1 MKFFF
6 RSALTALA
14 AVAALSSCNKE
25 DKACPVDTRM
35 VGNQPITLNS
45 NIRINPLKAHDATW
59 DANDKIGVYM
69 VANEVALDKATPEQ
83 LYYENKVYTTAA
95 GGEGTVQFKAA
106 TDADKMFFPKNEA
119 KVDFIAFWPQA
130 TPISA
135 NKTIDINT
143 AGTQPGLDL
152 LYSNSLKGKN
162 STAVIG
168 DLVLTFRHVLS
179 AVRIEL
185 RNADNTPLTGATL
198 KLEGFKTKSVFSLT
212 TGKHS
217 NIDTPADMTL
227 TENSSK
233 PAQFNAFV
241 IPQTLTGAKIVVTA
255 AGKTYSYK
263 IPDNTNYAD
272 GKRTTYVLKLKD
284 GSLVEVPG
292 FNGTITDWNDL
303 DPINGELTPDNPSS
317 TLSVEGI
324 AQGQTID
331 VPAEAS
337 VKSYSV
343 TTNAQTWSV
352 ASSDENVVV
361 ASKDANNVKL
371 DIKENTTATAR
382 TATVTITYS
391 VASVTRS
398 GETKSFSFTINQ
410 AAKQNEP
417 QPTVFDGGLKALLA
431 KYTVGQTITED
442 ITLKLVRISGPDNMN
457 SYQNIYL
464 GDDVCGIMLRTTDKD
479 KAASQAI
486 PMNTILTVN
495 MKGKKLGSFN
505 GTTQLSFATSDL
517 VNTGETKV
525 VKPIEFNSLADLKA
539 QRNEMNNRL
548 VKVDGVQFS
557 GWKNGYIYFP
567 TSNTKPVNHAKL
579 EHSAAEGASGV
590 SAETSKYAPW
600 KSQTEPGGNGSITG
614 VFVAGTS
621 SSGPYN
627 NIWYRTL
634 DDIQFEGARK

>member
-25 DKACPVDTRM
+25 DKACPVETRM

-69 VANEVALDKATPEQ
+69 VANEVALDQATPEQ

-130 TPISA
+130 TPVSA

-217 NIDTPADMTL
+217 NINTPADMTL

-292 FNGTITDWNDL
+292 FNGTITDWDDL

-331 VPAEAS
+331 VPAEAA
-337 VKSYSV
+337 VKSYTV
-343 TTNAQTWSV
+343 TSNAQTWSV

-417 QPTVFDGGLKALLA
+417 QKELDGGLAAILP
-431 KYTVGQTITED
+431 KYPGAGTITED
-442 ITLKLVRISGPDNMN
+442 VTIRVVRISGKDNMN
-457 SYQNIYL
+457 SLSNIYL
-464 GDDVCGIMLRTTDKD
+464 GDS
-479 KAASQAI
+479 KAGVMVRLKEKATKEMNESI
-486 PMNTILTVN
+486 PMNKIISINLKDKSFTLFKETQQ
-495 MKGKKLGSFN
+495 LG
-505 GTTQLSFATSDL
+505 LSINDL
-517 VNTGETKV
+517 VITDEDFIL
-525 VKPIEFNSLADLKA
+525 KPIVFDTPEELIA
-539 QRNEMNNRL
+539 RRTEMNNRL
-548 VKVDGVQFS
+548 VTLRNVQFS
-557 GWKNGYIYFP
+557 GWKEGSVYNPMPDKGTF
-567 TSNTKPVNHAKL
+567 HGKL
-579 EHSAAEGASGV
+579 EKSEADRASGI
-590 SAETSKYAPW
+590 SAETSKFSPW
-600 KSQTEPGGNGSITG
+600 KSDARPGGNGSITG
-614 VFVAGTS
+614 VFVA
-621 SSGPYN
+621 SGSYN

-634 DDIQFEGARK
+634 DDIQFTGARK

>member
-14 AVAALSSCNKE
+14 AVVALSSCNKE

-69 VANEVALDKATPEQ
+69 VATGVALDQATPEQ
-83 LYYENKVYTTAA
+83 LYYENKVYTTAP

-130 TPISA
+130 TPVSA

-337 VKSYSV
+337 VKSYAV

-431 KYTVGQTITED
+431 KYIVGQTITED

-457 SYQNIYL
+457 SFRNIYL
-464 GDDVCGIMLRTTDKD
+464 SDDVCGIMLRTTDND

-495 MKGKKLGSFN
+495 MKGKALSNYKG
-505 GTTQLSFATSDL
+505 GPTQLSFATSDL

-525 VKPIEFNSLADLKA
+525 VKPVEFNSLADLKA

-548 VKVDGVQFS
+548 VKVNGVQFS
-557 GWKNGYIYFP
+557 GWKEGSVYNPMSDKTFHGE
-567 TSNTKPVNHAKL
+567 L
-579 EHSAAEGASGV
+579 EKSEADGASGI
-590 SAETSKYAPW
+590 SAETSKFSPW
-600 KSQTEPGGNGSITG
+600 KSDARPGGNGSITG
-614 VFVAGTS
+614 VFVA
-621 SSGPYN
+621 SGSYN

-634 DDIQFEGARK
+634 DDIQFMGARK

>member
-69 VANEVALDKATPEQ
+69 VANGVALDQATPEQ
-83 LYYENKVYTTAA
+83 LYYENKIYTTAA

-130 TPISA
+130 TPVSA

-263 IPDNTNYAD
+263 IADNTNYAD

-292 FNGTITDWNDL
+292 FNGTITDWDDL

-331 VPAEAS
+331 VPAEAA
-337 VKSYSV
+337 VKSYAV

-371 DIKENTTATAR
+371 DIKENTTTNAR

-410 AAKQNEP
+410 AAKQDEP
-417 QPTVFDGGLKALLA
+417 TKELDGGLAAILA
-431 KYTVGQTITED
+431 KYPGAGTITED
-442 ITLKLVRISGPDNMN
+442 VTIRVVRISGKDNMN
-457 SYQNIYL
+457 SLSNLYL
-464 GDDVCGIMLRTTDKD
+464 SDS
-479 KAASQAI
+479 KAGVMVRLKEKATKEMNESI
-486 PMNTILTVN
+486 PMNKIISINLKN
-495 MKGKKLGSFN
+495 KSFTLYN
-505 GTTQLSFATSDL
+505 STQQLSLSINDL
-517 VNTGETKV
+517 VITNEDFTLE
-525 VKPIEFNSLADLKA
+525 PIVFDTPEELLA
-539 QRNEMNNRL
+539 RRTEMNNRL
-548 VKVDGVQFS
+548 VTLRGVQFS
-557 GWKNGYIYFP
+557 GWKEGNVYNPNPSKGTY
-567 TSNTKPVNHAKL
+567 HAKL
-579 EHSAAEGASGV
+579 EKSVAEGASGIA
-590 SAETSKYAPW
+590 AETSKYAQW
-600 KSQTEPGGNGSITG
+600 INDAMPGGNGSITG
-614 VFVAGTS
+614 VFLA
-621 SSGPYN
+621 SGSFN

-634 DDIQFEGARK
+634 DDIQFTGARK

>member
-69 VANEVALDKATPEQ
+69 VANGVALDQATPEQ
-83 LYYENKVYTTAA
+83 LYYENKIYTTAA

-130 TPISA
+130 TPVSA

-263 IPDNTNYAD
+263 IADNTNYAD

-292 FNGTITDWNDL
+292 FNGTITDWDDL

-331 VPAEAS
+331 VPAEAA
-337 VKSYSV
+337 VKSYAV

-371 DIKENTTATAR
+371 DIKENTTTNAR

-410 AAKQNEP
+410 AAKQDEP
-417 QPTVFDGGLKALLA
+417 TKELDGGLAAILA
-431 KYTVGQTITED
+431 KYPGAGTITED
-442 ITLKLVRISGPDNMN
+442 VTIRVVRISGKDNMN
-457 SYQNIYL
+457 SLSNLYL
-464 GDDVCGIMLRTTDKD
+464 SDS
-479 KAASQAI
+479 KAGVMVRLKEKATKEMNESI
-486 PMNTILTVN
+486 PMNKIISINLKN
-495 MKGKKLGSFN
+495 KSFTLYN
-505 GTTQLSFATSDL
+505 STQQLSLSINDL
-517 VNTGETKV
+517 VITNEDFTLE
-525 VKPIEFNSLADLKA
+525 PIVFDTPEELLA
-539 QRNEMNNRL
+539 RRTEMNNRL
-548 VKVDGVQFS
+548 VTLRDVQFS
-557 GWKNGYIYFP
+557 GWKEGNVYNPNPSKGTY
-567 TSNTKPVNHAKL
+567 HAKL
-579 EHSAAEGASGV
+579 EKSVAEGASGIA
-590 SAETSKYAPW
+590 AETSKYAQW
-600 KSQTEPGGNGSITG
+600 INDAMPGGNGSITG
-614 VFVAGTS
+614 VFLA
-621 SSGPYN
+621 SGSFN

-634 DDIQFEGARK
+634 DDIQFTGARK

>member
-69 VANEVALDKATPEQ
+69 VATGVALDQATPEQ

-130 TPISA
+130 TPVSA

-198 KLEGFKTKSVFSLT
+198 KLEGFKTKSVFSLA

-292 FNGTITDWNDL
+292 FNGTITDWDDL

-337 VKSYSV
+337 VKSYAV

-371 DIKENTTATAR
+371 DIKGNTTTEAR

-398 GETKSFSFTINQ
+398 GETKGFSFTINQ

-417 QPTVFDGGLKALLA
+417 EKELDGGLAAILA
-431 KYTVGQTITED
+431 KYPGAGTITED
-442 ITLKLVRISGPDNMN
+442 VTIRVVRISGKDNMN
-457 SYQNIYL
+457 SLSNIYL
-464 GDDVCGIMLRTTDKD
+464 GDS
-479 KAASQAI
+479 KAGVMVRLKEKATKE
-486 PMNTILTVN
+486 MNESILMNKIISINLKNKSFTIYNSTQ
-495 MKGKKLGSFN
+495 
-505 GTTQLSFATSDL
+505 QLSLSINDL
-517 VNTGETKV
+517 VITDEDFILE
-525 VKPIEFNSLADLKA
+525 PIVFDTPEELIA
-539 QRNEMNNRL
+539 RRTEMNNRL
-548 VKVDGVQFS
+548 VKLRDVQFS
-557 GWKNGYIYFP
+557 GWKERYVYNPNPSKGTY
-567 TSNTKPVNHAKL
+567 HAKL
-579 EHSAAEGASGV
+579 EKSVAEGASGI
-590 SAETSKYAPW
+590 SAETSKYTPW
-600 KSQTEPGGNGSITG
+600 INDTTPGGNGSITG
-614 VFVAGTS
+614 VFVA
-621 SSGPYN
+621 SGSYN

-634 DDIQFEGARK
+634 DDIQFTGARK

>member
-69 VANEVALDKATPEQ
+69 VASGVALDQATPEQ
-83 LYYENKVYTTAA
+83 LNYENKIYTTAA

-130 TPISA
+130 TPVSA

-212 TGKHS
+212 TGMHS

-292 FNGTITDWNDL
+292 FNGTITDWDDL

-331 VPAEAS
+331 VPAEAA
-337 VKSYSV
+337 VKSYAV

-371 DIKENTTATAR
+371 DIKENSTTNAR

-410 AAKQNEP
+410 AAKQDEP
-417 QPTVFDGGLKALLA
+417 TKELDGGLAAILA
-431 KYTVGQTITED
+431 KYPGAGTITED
-442 ITLKLVRISGPDNMN
+442 VTIRVVRISGKDNMN
-457 SYQNIYL
+457 SLSNLYL
-464 GDDVCGIMLRTTDKD
+464 SDS
-479 KAASQAI
+479 KAGVMVRLKEKATKEMNESI
-486 PMNTILTVN
+486 PMNKIISINLKN
-495 MKGKKLGSFN
+495 KSF
-505 GTTQLSFATSDL
+505 TLFKETQQLSLSINDL
-517 VNTGETKV
+517 VITDEDFILE
-525 VKPIEFNSLADLKA
+525 PIVFDTPEELIA
-539 QRNEMNNRL
+539 RRTEMNNRL
-548 VKVDGVQFS
+548 VTLRDVQFS
-557 GWKNGYIYFP
+557 GWKEGNVYNPNPSKGTY
-567 TSNTKPVNHAKL
+567 HAKL
-579 EHSAAEGASGV
+579 EKSVAEGASGIA
-590 SAETSKYAPW
+590 AETSKFAPW
-600 KSQTEPGGNGSITG
+600 INDAMPGGNGSITG
-614 VFVAGTS
+614 VFVA
-621 SSGPYN
+621 SGDFN

-634 DDIQFEGARK
+634 DDIQFTGARK

>member
-14 AVAALSSCNKE
+14 AVVALSSCNKE

-69 VANEVALDKATPEQ
+69 VASGVDLDQATPEQ

-130 TPISA
+130 TPVSA
-135 NKTIDINT
+135 NKTIDVNT

-292 FNGTITDWNDL
+292 FNGTITDWDDL

-337 VKSYSV
+337 VKSYAV

-417 QPTVFDGGLKALLA
+417 QKELDGGLAAILP
-431 KYTVGQTITED
+431 KYPGAGTITED
-442 ITLKLVRISGPDNMN
+442 VTIRVVRISGKDNMN
-457 SYQNIYL
+457 SLSNIYL
-464 GDDVCGIMLRTTDKD
+464 GDS
-479 KAASQAI
+479 KAGVMVRLKEKATKEMNESI
-486 PMNTILTVN
+486 PMNKIISINLKDKSFTLFKETQQ
-495 MKGKKLGSFN
+495 LG
-505 GTTQLSFATSDL
+505 LSINDL
-517 VNTGETKV
+517 VITDEDFIL
-525 VKPIEFNSLADLKA
+525 KPIVFDTPEELIA
-539 QRNEMNNRL
+539 RRTEMNNRL
-548 VKVDGVQFS
+548 VTLRNVQFS
-557 GWKNGYIYFP
+557 GWKEGSVYNPMPDKGTF
-567 TSNTKPVNHAKL
+567 HGKL
-579 EHSAAEGASGV
+579 EKSEADRASGI
-590 SAETSKYAPW
+590 SAETSKFSPW
-600 KSQTEPGGNGSITG
+600 KSDARPGGNGSITG
-614 VFVAGTS
+614 VFVA
-621 SSGPYN
+621 SGSYN

-634 DDIQFEGARK
+634 DDIQFTGARK

>member
-69 VANEVALDKATPEQ
+69 VANGVALDQATPEQ

-130 TPISA
+130 TPVSA

-337 VKSYSV
+337 VKSYAV

-417 QPTVFDGGLKALLA
+417 QKELDGGLAAILA
-431 KYTVGQTITED
+431 KYPSTGTITED
-442 ITLKLVRISGPDNMN
+442 VTIRVVRISGKDNMN
-457 SYQNIYL
+457 SLSNLYL
-464 GDDVCGIMLRTTDKD
+464 ADS
-479 KAASQAI
+479 KAGVMVRLKEKATKE
-486 PMNTILTVN
+486 MNESILMN
-495 MKGKKLGSFN
+495 KIISINLKNKSFTLYN
-505 GTTQLSFATSDL
+505 STQQLSLSINDL
-517 VNTGETKV
+517 VITNEDFTLE
-525 VKPIEFNSLADLKA
+525 PIVFDTPEELLA
-539 QRNEMNNRL
+539 RRTEMNNRL
-548 VKVDGVQFS
+548 VTLRGVQFS
-557 GWKNGYIYFP
+557 GWKEGNVYNPNPSKGTY
-567 TSNTKPVNHAKL
+567 HAKL
-579 EHSAAEGASGV
+579 EKSVAEGASGIA
-590 SAETSKYAPW
+590 AETSKFAPW
-600 KSQTEPGGNGSITG
+600 INDAMPGGNGSITG
-614 VFVAGTS
+614 VFVA
-621 SSGPYN
+621 SGDFN

-634 DDIQFEGARK
+634 DDIQFTGARK

>member
-69 VANEVALDKATPEQ
+69 VANGVALDQATPEQ
-83 LYYENKVYTTAA
+83 LYYENKIYTTAA

-130 TPISA
+130 TPVSA

-263 IPDNTNYAD
+263 IADNTNYAD

-292 FNGTITDWNDL
+292 FNGTITDWDDL

-331 VPAEAS
+331 VPAEAA
-337 VKSYSV
+337 VKSYAV

-371 DIKENTTATAR
+371 DIKENTTTNAR

-410 AAKQNEP
+410 AAKQDEP
-417 QPTVFDGGLKALLA
+417 TKELDGGLAAILA
-431 KYTVGQTITED
+431 KYPGAGTITED
-442 ITLKLVRISGPDNMN
+442 VTIRVVRISGKDNMN
-457 SYQNIYL
+457 SLSNLYL
-464 GDDVCGIMLRTTDKD
+464 SDS
-479 KAASQAI
+479 KAGVMVRLKEKATKEMNESI
-486 PMNTILTVN
+486 PMNKIISINLKN
-495 MKGKKLGSFN
+495 KSFTLYN
-505 GTTQLSFATSDL
+505 STQQLSLSINDL
-517 VNTGETKV
+517 VITNEDFTLE
-525 VKPIEFNSLADLKA
+525 PIVFDTPEELLA
-539 QRNEMNNRL
+539 RRTEMNNRL
-548 VKVDGVQFS
+548 VTLRGVQFS
-557 GWKNGYIYFP
+557 GWKEGNVYNPNPSKGTY
-567 TSNTKPVNHAKL
+567 HAKL
-579 EHSAAEGASGV
+579 EKSVAEGASGIA
-590 SAETSKYAPW
+590 AETSKYAQW
-600 KSQTEPGGNGSITG
+600 INDAMPGGNGSITG
-614 VFVAGTS
+614 VFVA
-621 SSGPYN
+621 SGDFN

-634 DDIQFEGARK
+634 DDIQFTGARK

>member
-69 VANEVALDKATPEQ
+69 VANGVALDQATPEQ

-130 TPISA
+130 TPVSA

-212 TGKHS
+212 TGMHS

-263 IPDNTNYAD
+263 IADNTNYAD

-292 FNGTITDWNDL
+292 FNGTITDWDDL

-331 VPAEAS
+331 VPAEAA
-337 VKSYSV
+337 VKSYAV

-371 DIKENTTATAR
+371 DIKENTTTNAR

-417 QPTVFDGGLKALLA
+417 QKELDGGLAAILA
-431 KYTVGQTITED
+431 KYPSTGTITED
-442 ITLKLVRISGPDNMN
+442 VTIRVVRISGKDNMN
-457 SYQNIYL
+457 SLSNLYL
-464 GDDVCGIMLRTTDKD
+464 ADS
-479 KAASQAI
+479 KAGVMVRLKEKATKE
-486 PMNTILTVN
+486 MNESILMN
-495 MKGKKLGSFN
+495 KIISINLKNKSFTLYN
-505 GTTQLSFATSDL
+505 STQQLSLSINDL
-517 VNTGETKV
+517 VITNEDFTLE
-525 VKPIEFNSLADLKA
+525 PIVFDTPEELLA
-539 QRNEMNNRL
+539 RRTEMNNRL
-548 VKVDGVQFS
+548 VTLRGVQFS
-557 GWKNGYIYFP
+557 GWKEGNVYNPNPSKGTF
-567 TSNTKPVNHAKL
+567 
-579 EHSAAEGASGV
+579 HSALEIDATTGKSGIA
-590 SAETSKYAPW
+590 AETSKYAQW
-600 KSQTEPGGNGSITG
+600 INDAMPGGNGSITG
-614 VFVAGTS
+614 VFVA
-621 SSGPYN
+621 SGSFN

-634 DDIQFEGARK
+634 DDIQFTGARK

>member
-69 VANEVALDKATPEQ
+69 VATGVALDQATPEQ
-83 LYYENKVYTTAA
+83 LYYENKIYTTAA

-130 TPISA
+130 TPVSA

-212 TGKHS
+212 TGMHS

-263 IPDNTNYAD
+263 IADNTNYAD

-292 FNGTITDWNDL
+292 FNGTITDWDDL

-331 VPAEAS
+331 VPAEAA
-337 VKSYSV
+337 VKSYAV

-371 DIKENTTATAR
+371 DIKENTTTNAR

-417 QPTVFDGGLKALLA
+417 QKELDGGLAAILA
-431 KYTVGQTITED
+431 KYPSTGTITED
-442 ITLKLVRISGPDNMN
+442 VTIRVVRISGKDNMN
-457 SYQNIYL
+457 SLSNLYL
-464 GDDVCGIMLRTTDKD
+464 ADS
-479 KAASQAI
+479 KAGVMVRLKEKATKE
-486 PMNTILTVN
+486 MNESILMN
-495 MKGKKLGSFN
+495 KIISINLKNKSFTLYN
-505 GTTQLSFATSDL
+505 STQQLSLSINDL
-517 VNTGETKV
+517 VITNEDFTLE
-525 VKPIEFNSLADLKA
+525 PIVFDTPEELLA
-539 QRNEMNNRL
+539 RRTEMNNRL
-548 VKVDGVQFS
+548 VTLRGVQFS
-557 GWKNGYIYFP
+557 GWKEGNVYNPNPSKGTY
-567 TSNTKPVNHAKL
+567 HAKL
-579 EHSAAEGASGV
+579 EKSVAEGASGIA
-590 SAETSKYAPW
+590 AETSKFAPW
-600 KSQTEPGGNGSITG
+600 INDAMPGGNGSITG
-614 VFVAGTS
+614 VFVA
-621 SSGPYN
+621 SGDFN

-634 DDIQFEGARK
+634 DDIQFTGARK

>member
-69 VANEVALDKATPEQ
+69 VASGVDLDKATPEQ
-83 LYYENKVYTTAA
+83 LYYENKIYTTAA

-130 TPISA
+130 TPVSA

-263 IPDNTNYAD
+263 IADNTNYAD

-292 FNGTITDWNDL
+292 FNGTITDWDDL

-331 VPAEAS
+331 VPAEAA
-337 VKSYSV
+337 VKSYAV

-371 DIKENTTATAR
+371 DIKENTTTNAR

-410 AAKQNEP
+410 AAKQDEP
-417 QPTVFDGGLKALLA
+417 TKELDGGLAAILA
-431 KYTVGQTITED
+431 KYPGAGTITED
-442 ITLKLVRISGPDNMN
+442 VTIRVVRISGKDNMN
-457 SYQNIYL
+457 SLSNLYL
-464 GDDVCGIMLRTTDKD
+464 ADS
-479 KAASQAI
+479 KAGVMVRLKEKATKEMNESI
-486 PMNTILTVN
+486 PMNKIISINLKN
-495 MKGKKLGSFN
+495 KSFTLYN
-505 GTTQLSFATSDL
+505 STQQLSLSINDL
-517 VNTGETKV
+517 VITNEDFTLE
-525 VKPIEFNSLADLKA
+525 PIVFDTPEELLA
-539 QRNEMNNRL
+539 RRTEMNNRL
-548 VKVDGVQFS
+548 VTLRGVQFS
-557 GWKNGYIYFP
+557 GWKEGNVYNPNPSKGTY
-567 TSNTKPVNHAKL
+567 HAKL
-579 EHSAAEGASGV
+579 EKSVAEGASGIA
-590 SAETSKYAPW
+590 AETSKFAPW
-600 KSQTEPGGNGSITG
+600 INDAMPGGNGSITG
-614 VFVAGTS
+614 VFVA
-621 SSGPYN
+621 SGDFN

-634 DDIQFEGARK
+634 DDIQFTGARK

>member
-25 DKACPVDTRM
+25 DKACPVNTRM

-69 VANEVALDKATPEQ
+69 VANGVALDQATPEQ
-83 LYYENKVYTTAA
+83 LYYENKIYATAA

-130 TPISA
+130 TPVSA

-263 IPDNTNYAD
+263 IADNTNYAD

-292 FNGTITDWNDL
+292 FNGTITDWDDL

-337 VKSYSV
+337 VKSYAV
-343 TTNAQTWSV
+343 TSNAQTWSV

-371 DIKENTTATAR
+371 DIKENTTTNAR

-410 AAKQNEP
+410 AAKQDEP
-417 QPTVFDGGLKALLA
+417 TKELDGGLAAILA
-431 KYTVGQTITED
+431 KYPGAGTITED
-442 ITLKLVRISGPDNMN
+442 VTIRVVRISGKDNMN
-457 SYQNIYL
+457 SLSNLYL
-464 GDDVCGIMLRTTDKD
+464 SDS
-479 KAASQAI
+479 KAGVMVRLKEKATKEMNESI
-486 PMNTILTVN
+486 PMNKIISINLKN
-495 MKGKKLGSFN
+495 KSFTLYN
-505 GTTQLSFATSDL
+505 STQQLSLSINDL
-517 VNTGETKV
+517 VITNEDFTLE
-525 VKPIEFNSLADLKA
+525 PIVFDTPEELLA
-539 QRNEMNNRL
+539 RRTEMNNRL
-548 VKVDGVQFS
+548 VTLRGVQFS
-557 GWKNGYIYFP
+557 GWKEGNVYNPNPSKGTY
-567 TSNTKPVNHAKL
+567 HAKL
-579 EHSAAEGASGV
+579 EKSVAEGASGIA
-590 SAETSKYAPW
+590 AETSKFAPW
-600 KSQTEPGGNGSITG
+600 INDAMPGGNGSITG
-614 VFVAGTS
+614 VFVA
-621 SSGPYN
+621 SGDFN

-634 DDIQFEGARK
+634 DDIQFTGARK

>member
-69 VANEVALDKATPEQ
+69 VANEVALDQATPEQ

-130 TPISA
+130 TPVSA

-212 TGKHS
+212 TGMHN

-292 FNGTITDWNDL
+292 FNGTITDWDDL

-331 VPAEAS
+331 VPAEAA
-337 VKSYSV
+337 VKSYAV

-417 QPTVFDGGLKALLA
+417 QKELDGGLAAILP
-431 KYTVGQTITED
+431 KYPGAGTITED
-442 ITLKLVRISGPDNMN
+442 VTIRVVRISGKDNMN
-457 SYQNIYL
+457 SLSNIYL
-464 GDDVCGIMLRTTDKD
+464 GDS
-479 KAASQAI
+479 KAGVMVRLKEKATKEMNESI
-486 PMNTILTVN
+486 PMNKIISINLKDKSFTLFKETQQ
-495 MKGKKLGSFN
+495 LG
-505 GTTQLSFATSDL
+505 LSINDL
-517 VNTGETKV
+517 VITDEDFIL
-525 VKPIEFNSLADLKA
+525 KPIVFDTPEELIA
-539 QRNEMNNRL
+539 RRTEMNNRL
-548 VKVDGVQFS
+548 VTLRNVQFS
-557 GWKNGYIYFP
+557 GWKEGSVYNPMPDKGTF
-567 TSNTKPVNHAKL
+567 HGKL
-579 EHSAAEGASGV
+579 EKSEADRASGI
-590 SAETSKYAPW
+590 SAETSKFSPW
-600 KSQTEPGGNGSITG
+600 KSDARPGGNGSITG
-614 VFVAGTS
+614 VFVA
-621 SSGPYN
+621 SGSYN

-634 DDIQFEGARK
+634 DDIQFTGARK

>member
-69 VANEVALDKATPEQ
+69 VANGVALDQATPEQ

-130 TPISA
+130 TPVSA

-212 TGKHS
+212 TGMHS

-292 FNGTITDWNDL
+292 FNGTITDWDDL

-331 VPAEAS
+331 VPAEAA
-337 VKSYSV
+337 VKSYAV

-371 DIKENTTATAR
+371 DIKENSTTNAR

-410 AAKQNEP
+410 AAKQDEP
-417 QPTVFDGGLKALLA
+417 TKELDGGLAAILA
-431 KYTVGQTITED
+431 KYPGAGTITED
-442 ITLKLVRISGPDNMN
+442 VTIRVVRISGKDNMN
-457 SYQNIYL
+457 SLSNLYL
-464 GDDVCGIMLRTTDKD
+464 SDS
-479 KAASQAI
+479 KAGVMVRLKEKATKEMNESI
-486 PMNTILTVN
+486 PMNKIISINLKN
-495 MKGKKLGSFN
+495 KSFTLYN
-505 GTTQLSFATSDL
+505 STQQLSLSINDL
-517 VNTGETKV
+517 VITNEDFTLE
-525 VKPIEFNSLADLKA
+525 PIVFDTPEELLA
-539 QRNEMNNRL
+539 RRTEMNNRL
-548 VKVDGVQFS
+548 VTLRGVQFS
-557 GWKNGYIYFP
+557 GWKEGNVYNPNPSKGTY
-567 TSNTKPVNHAKL
+567 HAKL
-579 EHSAAEGASGV
+579 EKSVAEGASGIA
-590 SAETSKYAPW
+590 AETSKYAQW
-600 KSQTEPGGNGSITG
+600 INDAMPGGNGSITG
-614 VFVAGTS
+614 VFLA
-621 SSGPYN
+621 SGSFN

-634 DDIQFEGARK
+634 DDIQFTGARK

>member
-69 VANEVALDKATPEQ
+69 VATGVALDQATPEQ

-130 TPISA
+130 TPVSA

-212 TGKHS
+212 TGMHS

-241 IPQTLTGAKIVVTA
+241 IPHTLTGAKIVVTA

-263 IPDNTNYAD
+263 IADNTNYAD

-292 FNGTITDWNDL
+292 FNGTITDWDDL

-331 VPAEAS
+331 VPAEAA
-337 VKSYSV
+337 VKSYAV

-417 QPTVFDGGLKALLA
+417 QKELDGGLAAILP
-431 KYTVGQTITED
+431 KYPGAGTVTED
-442 ITLKLVRISGPDNMN
+442 VTIRVVRISGKDNMN
-457 SYQNIYL
+457 GLSNLYL
-464 GDDVCGIMLRTTDKD
+464 GDS
-479 KAASQAI
+479 KAGVMVRLKEKATEDMNKSI
-486 PMNTILTVN
+486 PMNKIISINL
-495 MKGKKLGSFN
+495 KDKSF
-505 GTTQLSFATSDL
+505 TLFKETQQLSLSINDL
-517 VNTGETKV
+517 VITDEDFIL
-525 VKPIEFNSLADLKA
+525 KPIVFDTPEELIA
-539 QRNEMNNRL
+539 RRTEMNNRL
-548 VKVDGVQFS
+548 VTLRNVQFS
-557 GWKNGYIYFP
+557 GWKEGSVYNPMPDKGTF
-567 TSNTKPVNHAKL
+567 HGKL
-579 EHSAAEGASGV
+579 EKSEADRASGI
-590 SAETSKYAPW
+590 SAETSKFSPW
-600 KSQTEPGGNGSITG
+600 KSDARPGGNGSITG
-614 VFVAGTS
+614 VFVANGS
-621 SSGPYN
+621 YN

-634 DDIQFEGARK
+634 DDIQFKGARK

>member
-69 VANEVALDKATPEQ
+69 VATGVALDQATPEQ

-130 TPISA
+130 TPVSA

-337 VKSYSV
+337 VKSYAV

-371 DIKENTTATAR
+371 DIKGNTTTEAR

-417 QPTVFDGGLKALLA
+417 QKELDGGLAAILP
-431 KYTVGQTITED
+431 KYPGAGTITED
-442 ITLKLVRISGPDNMN
+442 VTIRVVRISGKDNMN
-457 SYQNIYL
+457 SLSNIYL
-464 GDDVCGIMLRTTDKD
+464 GDS
-479 KAASQAI
+479 KAGVMVRLKEKATKEMNESI
-486 PMNTILTVN
+486 PMNKIISINLKDKSFTLY
-495 MKGKKLGSFN
+495 KK
-505 GTTQLSFATSDL
+505 TQQLSLSINDLVITDEEFVLEPIVFATPEEL
-517 VNTGETKV
+517 IARRT
-525 VKPIEFNSLADLKA
+525 
-539 QRNEMNNRL
+539 EMNNRL
-548 VKVDGVQFS
+548 VTLRNVQFS
-557 GWKNGYIYFP
+557 GWKEGNVYNHMPDNGTF
-567 TSNTKPVNHAKL
+567 HGKL
-579 EHSAAEGASGV
+579 EKSEADGASGI
-590 SAETSKYAPW
+590 SAETSKFAPW
-600 KSQTEPGGNGSITG
+600 INDATPKGNGSITG
-614 VFVAGTS
+614 VFVA
-621 SSGPYN
+621 SGKFN

-634 DDIQFEGARK
+634 DDIQFTGARK

>member
-69 VANEVALDKATPEQ
+69 VATGVALDKATPEQ

-130 TPISA
+130 TPVSA

-168 DLVLTFRHVLS
+168 DLVLTFHHVLS

-284 GSLVEVPG
+284 GSLIEVPG
-292 FNGTITDWNDL
+292 FNGTITDWDDL

-331 VPAEAS
+331 VPAEAA
-337 VKSYSV
+337 VKSYAV

-417 QPTVFDGGLKALLA
+417 QKELDGGLAAILP
-431 KYTVGQTITED
+431 KYPGAGTITED
-442 ITLKLVRISGPDNMN
+442 VTIRVVRISGKDNMN
-457 SYQNIYL
+457 SLSNIYL
-464 GDDVCGIMLRTTDKD
+464 GDS
-479 KAASQAI
+479 KAGVMVRLKEKATKEMNESI
-486 PMNTILTVN
+486 PMNKIISINLKDKSFTLFKETQQ
-495 MKGKKLGSFN
+495 LG
-505 GTTQLSFATSDL
+505 LSINDL
-517 VNTGETKV
+517 VITDEDFIL
-525 VKPIEFNSLADLKA
+525 KPIVFDTPEELIA
-539 QRNEMNNRL
+539 RRTEMNNRL
-548 VKVDGVQFS
+548 VTLRNVQFS
-557 GWKNGYIYFP
+557 GWKEGSVYNPMPDKGTF
-567 TSNTKPVNHAKL
+567 HGKL
-579 EHSAAEGASGV
+579 EKSEADRASGI
-590 SAETSKYAPW
+590 SAETSKFSPW
-600 KSQTEPGGNGSITG
+600 KSDARPGGNGSITG
-614 VFVAGTS
+614 VFVA
-621 SSGPYN
+621 SGSYN

-634 DDIQFEGARK
+634 DDIQFTGVRK

>member
-69 VANEVALDKATPEQ
+69 VANGVALDQATPEQ

-130 TPISA
+130 TPVSA

-212 TGKHS
+212 TGMHS

-263 IPDNTNYAD
+263 IADNTNYAD

-292 FNGTITDWNDL
+292 FNGTITDWDDL

-331 VPAEAS
+331 VPAEAA
-337 VKSYSV
+337 VKSYAV

-361 ASKDANNVKL
+361 ASKNANNVKL
-371 DIKENTTATAR
+371 DIKENTTTNAR

-410 AAKQNEP
+410 AAKQDEP
-417 QPTVFDGGLKALLA
+417 TKELDGGLAAILA
-431 KYTVGQTITED
+431 KYPGAGTITED
-442 ITLKLVRISGPDNMN
+442 VTIRVVRISGKDNMN
-457 SYQNIYL
+457 SLSNLYL
-464 GDDVCGIMLRTTDKD
+464 SDS
-479 KAASQAI
+479 KAGVMVRLKEKATKEMNESI
-486 PMNTILTVN
+486 PMNKIISINLKN
-495 MKGKKLGSFN
+495 KSFTLYN
-505 GTTQLSFATSDL
+505 STQQLSLSINDL
-517 VNTGETKV
+517 VITDEDFILE
-525 VKPIEFNSLADLKA
+525 PIVFDTPEELIA
-539 QRNEMNNRL
+539 RRTEMNNRL
-548 VKVDGVQFS
+548 VTLRDVQFS
-557 GWKNGYIYFP
+557 GWKEGNVYNPNPSKGTY
-567 TSNTKPVNHAKL
+567 HAKL
-579 EHSAAEGASGV
+579 EKSVAEGASGIA
-590 SAETSKYAPW
+590 AETSKFAPW
-600 KSQTEPGGNGSITG
+600 INDAMPGGNGSITG
-614 VFVAGTS
+614 VFVA
-621 SSGPYN
+621 SGDFN
-627 NIWYRTL
+627 NIWYRIL
-634 DDIQFEGARK
+634 DDIQFTGARK

>member
-1 MKFFF
+1 MSMKFFF

-25 DKACPVDTRM
+25 DKACPVETRM

-69 VANEVALDKATPEQ
+69 VANEVALDQATPEQ

-106 TDADKMFFPKNEA
+106 TDADKLFFPKNEA

-130 TPISA
+130 TPVSA

-217 NIDTPADMTL
+217 NINTPADMTL

-292 FNGTITDWNDL
+292 FNGTITDWDDL

-331 VPAEAS
+331 VPAEAA
-337 VKSYSV
+337 VKSYTV
-343 TTNAQTWSV
+343 TSNAQTWSV

-417 QPTVFDGGLKALLA
+417 QKELDGGLAAILP
-431 KYTVGQTITED
+431 KYPGAGTITED
-442 ITLKLVRISGPDNMN
+442 VTIRVVRISGKDNMN
-457 SYQNIYL
+457 SLSNIYL
-464 GDDVCGIMLRTTDKD
+464 GDS
-479 KAASQAI
+479 KAGVMVRLKEKATKEMNESI
-486 PMNTILTVN
+486 PMNKIISINLKDKSFTLFKETQQ
-495 MKGKKLGSFN
+495 LG
-505 GTTQLSFATSDL
+505 LSINDL
-517 VNTGETKV
+517 VITDEDFIL
-525 VKPIEFNSLADLKA
+525 KPIVFDTPEELIA
-539 QRNEMNNRL
+539 RRTEMNNRL
-548 VKVDGVQFS
+548 VTLRNVQFS
-557 GWKNGYIYFP
+557 GWKEGSVYNPMPDKGTF
-567 TSNTKPVNHAKL
+567 HGKL
-579 EHSAAEGASGV
+579 EKSEADRASGI
-590 SAETSKYAPW
+590 SAETSKFAPW
-600 KSQTEPGGNGSITG
+600 KSDARPGGNGSITG
-614 VFVAGTS
+614 VFVA
-621 SSGPYN
+621 SGSFN

-634 DDIQFEGARK
+634 DDIQFTGARK

>member
-69 VANEVALDKATPEQ
+69 VANEVALDQATPEQ

-130 TPISA
+130 TPVSA

-255 AGKTYSYK
+255 AGKTYSYQ

-292 FNGTITDWNDL
+292 FNGTITDWDDL

-324 AQGQTID
+324 PQGQTID

-337 VKSYSV
+337 VKSYAV

-371 DIKENTTATAR
+371 DIKENTTTNAR

-417 QPTVFDGGLKALLA
+417 QPTVFDGGLAAVLA
-431 KYTVGQTITED
+431 AHPGVNNTITED
-442 ITLKLVRISGPDNMN
+442 VTVKLVRLSGKDNMN
-457 SYQNIYL
+457 GYKNVYF
-464 GDDVCGIMLRTTDKD
+464 GDDVDGMMFRIDD
-479 KAASQAI
+479 ASQQQSDAI
-486 PMNTILTVN
+486 EMNTVYTINLQGKAVTQYNNNDQIKVSISDFVKTNETVII
-495 MKGKKLGSFN
+495 
-505 GTTQLSFATSDL
+505 
-517 VNTGETKV
+517 
-525 VKPIEFNSLADLKA
+525 KPIEFNSLADLVA
-539 QRNEMNNRL
+539 QRTKVDNRL
-548 VKVDGVQFS
+548 VKVNSVQFS
-557 GWKNGYIYFP
+557 GWKEGYKYNP
-567 TSNTKPVNHAKL
+567 KPSKGTF
-579 EHSAAEGASGV
+579 HSALEMDATTGKSDV
-590 SAETSKYAPW
+590 SAETSKSAPW
-600 KSQTEPGGNGSITG
+600 INDAMPGGNGSITG
-614 VFVAGTS
+614 VFDANGS
-621 SSGPYN
+621 YN

-634 DDIQFEGARK
+634 DDIQFRGARK

>member
-69 VANEVALDKATPEQ
+69 VATGVALDQATPEQ

-130 TPISA
+130 TPVSA

-292 FNGTITDWNDL
+292 FNGTITDWDDL

-331 VPAEAS
+331 VPAEAA
-337 VKSYSV
+337 VKSYAV
-343 TTNAQTWSV
+343 TSNAQTWSV

-398 GETKSFSFTINQ
+398 GETKIFSFTINQ

-417 QPTVFDGGLKALLA
+417 QKELDGGLAAILA
-431 KYTVGQTITED
+431 KYPGAGTITED
-442 ITLKLVRISGPDNMN
+442 VTIRVVRISGKDNMN
-457 SYQNIYL
+457 GLSNLYL
-464 GDDVCGIMLRTTDKD
+464 GDS
-479 KAASQAI
+479 KAGVMVRLKEKATKE
-486 PMNTILTVN
+486 MNESILMN
-495 MKGKKLGSFN
+495 KIISINLKNKSFTLFN
-505 GTTQLSFATSDL
+505 NTTQQLSISINDL
-517 VNTGETKV
+517 VITDEDFILE
-525 VKPIEFNSLADLKA
+525 PIVFDTPEELIA
-539 QRNEMNNRL
+539 RRTEMNNRL
-548 VKVDGVQFS
+548 VTLRNVQFS
-557 GWKNGYIYFP
+557 GWKEGSVYNPMPDKGTF
-567 TSNTKPVNHAKL
+567 HGKL
-579 EHSAAEGASGV
+579 EKSEADRASGI
-590 SAETSKYAPW
+590 SAETSKFSPW
-600 KSQTEPGGNGSITG
+600 KSDARPGGNGSITG
-614 VFVAGTS
+614 VFVANGS
-621 SSGPYN
+621 YN

-634 DDIQFEGARK
+634 DDIQFKGARK

>member
-69 VANEVALDKATPEQ
+69 VATGVALDQATPEQ
-83 LYYENKVYTTAA
+83 LYYENKIYTTAA

-130 TPISA
+130 TPVSA

-263 IPDNTNYAD
+263 IADNTNYAD

-292 FNGTITDWNDL
+292 FNGTITDWDDL

-331 VPAEAS
+331 VPAEAA
-337 VKSYSV
+337 VKSYAV

-371 DIKENTTATAR
+371 DIKENTTTNAR

-410 AAKQNEP
+410 AAKQDEP
-417 QPTVFDGGLKALLA
+417 TKELDGGLAAILA
-431 KYTVGQTITED
+431 KYPGAGTITED
-442 ITLKLVRISGPDNMN
+442 VTIRVVRISGKDNMN
-457 SYQNIYL
+457 SLSNLYL
-464 GDDVCGIMLRTTDKD
+464 SDS
-479 KAASQAI
+479 KAGVMVRLKEKATKEMNESI
-486 PMNTILTVN
+486 PMNKIISINLKN
-495 MKGKKLGSFN
+495 KSFTLYN
-505 GTTQLSFATSDL
+505 STQQLSLSINDL
-517 VNTGETKV
+517 VITNEDFTLE
-525 VKPIEFNSLADLKA
+525 PIVFDTPEELLA
-539 QRNEMNNRL
+539 RRTEMNNRL
-548 VKVDGVQFS
+548 VTLRGVQFS
-557 GWKNGYIYFP
+557 GWKEGNVYNPNPSKGTY
-567 TSNTKPVNHAKL
+567 HAKL
-579 EHSAAEGASGV
+579 EKSVAEGASGIA
-590 SAETSKYAPW
+590 AETSKYAQW
-600 KSQTEPGGNGSITG
+600 INDAMPGGNGSITG
-614 VFVAGTS
+614 VFLA
-621 SSGPYN
+621 SGSFN

-634 DDIQFEGARK
+634 DDIQFTGARK

>member
-69 VANEVALDKATPEQ
+69 VATGVALDQATPEQ
-83 LYYENKVYTTAA
+83 LYYENKVYTTAV

-130 TPISA
+130 TPVSA

-331 VPAEAS
+331 VSAEAA
-337 VKSYSV
+337 VKSYAV

-371 DIKENTTATAR
+371 DIKENTTTNAR

-410 AAKQNEP
+410 AAKQDEP
-417 QPTVFDGGLKALLA
+417 TKELDGGLAAILA
-431 KYTVGQTITED
+431 KYPGAGTITED
-442 ITLKLVRISGPDNMN
+442 VTIRVVRISGKDNMN
-457 SYQNIYL
+457 SLSNLYL
-464 GDDVCGIMLRTTDKD
+464 SDS
-479 KAASQAI
+479 KAGVMVRLKEKATKEMNESI
-486 PMNTILTVN
+486 PMNKIISINLKN
-495 MKGKKLGSFN
+495 KSFTLYN
-505 GTTQLSFATSDL
+505 STQQLSLSINDL
-517 VNTGETKV
+517 VITNEDFTLE
-525 VKPIEFNSLADLKA
+525 PIVFDTPEELLA
-539 QRNEMNNRL
+539 RRTEMNNRL
-548 VKVDGVQFS
+548 VTLRGVQFS
-557 GWKNGYIYFP
+557 GWKEGNVYNPNPSKGTY
-567 TSNTKPVNHAKL
+567 HAKL
-579 EHSAAEGASGV
+579 EKSVAEGASGIA
-590 SAETSKYAPW
+590 AETSKYAQW
-600 KSQTEPGGNGSITG
+600 INDAMPGGNGSITG
-614 VFVAGTS
+614 VFLA
-621 SSGPYN
+621 SGSFN

-634 DDIQFEGARK
+634 DDIQFTGARK

>member
-69 VANEVALDKATPEQ
+69 VATGVALDKATPEQ

-130 TPISA
+130 TPVSA

-292 FNGTITDWNDL
+292 FNGTITDWDDL

-331 VPAEAS
+331 VPAEAA
-337 VKSYSV
+337 VKSYAV

-371 DIKENTTATAR
+371 DIKENTTTNAR

-417 QPTVFDGGLKALLA
+417 QKELDGGLAAILA
-431 KYTVGQTITED
+431 KYPSTGTITED
-442 ITLKLVRISGPDNMN
+442 VTIRVVRISGKDNMN
-457 SYQNIYL
+457 SLSNLYL
-464 GDDVCGIMLRTTDKD
+464 GDS
-479 KAASQAI
+479 KAGVMVRLKEKATKE
-486 PMNTILTVN
+486 MNESILMN
-495 MKGKKLGSFN
+495 KIISINLKNKSFTLYN
-505 GTTQLSFATSDL
+505 STQQLSLSINDL
-517 VNTGETKV
+517 VITNEDFTLE
-525 VKPIEFNSLADLKA
+525 PIVFDTPEELLA
-539 QRNEMNNRL
+539 RRTEMNNRL
-548 VKVDGVQFS
+548 VTLRGVQFS
-557 GWKNGYIYFP
+557 GWKEGNVYNPNPSKGTY
-567 TSNTKPVNHAKL
+567 HAKL
-579 EHSAAEGASGV
+579 EKSVAEGASGIA
-590 SAETSKYAPW
+590 AETSKFAPW
-600 KSQTEPGGNGSITG
+600 INDAMPGGNGSITG
-614 VFVAGTS
+614 VFVA
-621 SSGPYN
+621 SGDFN

-634 DDIQFEGARK
+634 DDIQFTGARK

>member
-69 VANEVALDKATPEQ
+69 VANGVALDQATPEQ

-130 TPISA
+130 TPVSA

-331 VPAEAS
+331 VSAEAA
-337 VKSYSV
+337 VKSYAV

-371 DIKENTTATAR
+371 DIKENTTTNAR

-410 AAKQNEP
+410 AAKQDEP
-417 QPTVFDGGLKALLA
+417 TKELDGGLAAILA
-431 KYTVGQTITED
+431 KYPGAGTITED
-442 ITLKLVRISGPDNMN
+442 VTIRVVRISGKDNMN
-457 SYQNIYL
+457 SLSNLYL
-464 GDDVCGIMLRTTDKD
+464 SDS
-479 KAASQAI
+479 KAGVMVRLKEKATKEMNESI
-486 PMNTILTVN
+486 PMNKIISINLKN
-495 MKGKKLGSFN
+495 KSFTLYN
-505 GTTQLSFATSDL
+505 STQQLSLSINDL
-517 VNTGETKV
+517 VITNEDFTLE
-525 VKPIEFNSLADLKA
+525 PIVFDTPEELLA
-539 QRNEMNNRL
+539 RRTEMNNRL
-548 VKVDGVQFS
+548 VTLRGVQFS
-557 GWKNGYIYFP
+557 GWKEGNVYNPNPSKGTY
-567 TSNTKPVNHAKL
+567 HAKL
-579 EHSAAEGASGV
+579 EKSVAEGASGIA
-590 SAETSKYAPW
+590 AETSKYAQW
-600 KSQTEPGGNGSITG
+600 INDAMPGGNGSITG
-614 VFVAGTS
+614 VFLA
-621 SSGPYN
+621 SGSFN

-634 DDIQFEGARK
+634 DDIQFTGARK

>member
-69 VANEVALDKATPEQ
+69 VANGVALDQATPEQ
-83 LYYENKVYTTAA
+83 LYYENKIYTTAA

-130 TPISA
+130 TPVSA

-162 STAVIG
+162 STALIG

-212 TGKHS
+212 TGMHS

-263 IPDNTNYAD
+263 IADNTNYAD

-292 FNGTITDWNDL
+292 FNGTITDWDDL

-331 VPAEAS
+331 VPAEAA
-337 VKSYSV
+337 VKSYAV

-371 DIKENTTATAR
+371 DIKENTTTNAR

-410 AAKQNEP
+410 AAKQDEP
-417 QPTVFDGGLKALLA
+417 TKELDGGLAAILA
-431 KYTVGQTITED
+431 KYPGAGTITED
-442 ITLKLVRISGPDNMN
+442 VTIRVVRISGKDNMN
-457 SYQNIYL
+457 SLSNLYL
-464 GDDVCGIMLRTTDKD
+464 SDS
-479 KAASQAI
+479 KAGVMVRLKEKATKEMNESI
-486 PMNTILTVN
+486 PMNKIISINLKN
-495 MKGKKLGSFN
+495 KSFTLYN
-505 GTTQLSFATSDL
+505 STQQLSLSINDL
-517 VNTGETKV
+517 VITDEDFILE
-525 VKPIEFNSLADLKA
+525 PIVFDTPEELLA
-539 QRNEMNNRL
+539 RRTEMNNRL
-548 VKVDGVQFS
+548 VTLRGVQFS
-557 GWKNGYIYFP
+557 GWKEGNVYNPNPSKGTY
-567 TSNTKPVNHAKL
+567 HAKL
-579 EHSAAEGASGV
+579 EKSVAEGASGIA
-590 SAETSKYAPW
+590 AETSKYAQW
-600 KSQTEPGGNGSITG
+600 INDAMPGGNGSITG
-614 VFVAGTS
+614 VFLA
-621 SSGPYN
+621 SGSFN

-634 DDIQFEGARK
+634 DDIQFTGARK

>member
-69 VANEVALDKATPEQ
+69 VATGVALDQATPEQ

-130 TPISA
+130 TPVSA

-152 LYSNSLKGKN
+152 LYSNSLNGKN

-292 FNGTITDWNDL
+292 FNGTITDWDDL

-331 VPAEAS
+331 VPAEAA
-337 VKSYSV
+337 VKSYAV

-371 DIKENTTATAR
+371 DIKENTTTNAR

-417 QPTVFDGGLKALLA
+417 QKELDGGLAAILA
-431 KYTVGQTITED
+431 KYPGAGTITED
-442 ITLKLVRISGPDNMN
+442 VTIRVVRISGKDNMN
-457 SYQNIYL
+457 SLSNLYL
-464 GDDVCGIMLRTTDKD
+464 GDS
-479 KAASQAI
+479 KAGVMVRLKEKVTKE
-486 PMNTILTVN
+486 MNESILMN
-495 MKGKKLGSFN
+495 KIISINLKNKSFTLFN
-505 GTTQLSFATSDL
+505 ETQQLSLSINDL
-517 VNTGETKV
+517 VITDEDFILE
-525 VKPIEFNSLADLKA
+525 PIVFDTPEELIAH
-539 QRNEMNNRL
+539 RTEMNNRL
-548 VKVDGVQFS
+548 VTLRNVQFS
-557 GWKNGYIYFP
+557 GWKEGNVYNPNPSKGTY
-567 TSNTKPVNHAKL
+567 HAKL
-579 EHSAAEGASGV
+579 EKSVAEGASGIA
-590 SAETSKYAPW
+590 AETSKYAQW
-600 KSQTEPGGNGSITG
+600 INDAMPGGNGSITG
-614 VFVAGTS
+614 VFLA
-621 SSGPYN
+621 SGSFN

-634 DDIQFEGARK
+634 DDIQFTGARK

>member
-69 VANEVALDKATPEQ
+69 VANGVALDQATPEQ

-130 TPISA
+130 TPVSA

-212 TGKHS
+212 TGTHS

-263 IPDNTNYAD
+263 IADNTNYAD
-272 GKRTTYVLKLKD
+272 GKRITYVLKLKD

-292 FNGTITDWNDL
+292 FNGTITDWDDL
-303 DPINGELTPDNPSS
+303 APINGELTPDNPSS

-331 VPAEAS
+331 VPAEAT
-337 VKSYSV
+337 VKSYAV

-417 QPTVFDGGLKALLA
+417 QKELDGGLAAILA
-431 KYTVGQTITED
+431 KYPGEGTITED
-442 ITLKLVRISGPDNMN
+442 VTIRVVRTSGKDNMN
-457 SYQNIYL
+457 SLSNIYL
-464 GDDVCGIMLRTTDKD
+464 GDSKAGVMVRLKEKATKD
-479 KAASQAI
+479 MNESI
-486 PMNTILTVN
+486 PMNKIISINLKN
-495 MKGKKLGSFN
+495 KSFTLFGEKN
-505 GTTQLSFATSDL
+505 KTQQLSLSINDL
-517 VNTGETKV
+517 VITDEDFILE
-525 VKPIEFNSLADLKA
+525 PIVFDTPEELIA
-539 QRNEMNNRL
+539 RRTEMNNRL
-548 VKVDGVQFS
+548 VTLRNVQFS
-557 GWKNGYIYFP
+557 GWKEGNVYNP
-567 TSNTKPVNHAKL
+567 KTDKTSHGKL
-579 EHSAAEGASGV
+579 EKSEADGESGV
-590 SAETSKYAPW
+590 SAETSRFAPW
-600 KSQTEPGGNGSITG
+600 KSEATPKGNGSITG
-614 VFVAGTS
+614 VFVA
-621 SSGPYN
+621 SGDFN

-634 DDIQFEGARK
+634 DDIQFTGARK

>member
-69 VANEVALDKATPEQ
+69 VANGVALDQATPEQ
-83 LYYENKVYTTAA
+83 LYYENKIYTTAS

-130 TPISA
+130 TPVSA

-292 FNGTITDWNDL
+292 FNGTITDWDDL

-331 VPAEAS
+331 VPAEAA
-337 VKSYSV
+337 VKSYAV

-371 DIKENTTATAR
+371 DIKENTTTNAR

-417 QPTVFDGGLKALLA
+417 QKELDGGLAAILA
-431 KYTVGQTITED
+431 KYPSTGTITED
-442 ITLKLVRISGPDNMN
+442 VTIRVVRISGKDNMN
-457 SYQNIYL
+457 SLSNLYL
-464 GDDVCGIMLRTTDKD
+464 GDSKAGVMVRLKEKVTKEMNESILMNKIISINLKD
-479 KAASQAI
+479 K
-486 PMNTILTVN
+486 
-495 MKGKKLGSFN
+495 SF
-505 GTTQLSFATSDL
+505 TLFKETQQLSLSINDL
-517 VNTGETKV
+517 VITDEDFILE
-525 VKPIEFNSLADLKA
+525 PIVFDTPEELIA
-539 QRNEMNNRL
+539 RRTEMNNRL
-548 VKVDGVQFS
+548 VTLRNVQFS
-557 GWKNGYIYFP
+557 GWKEGNVYNPMPDKGTF
-567 TSNTKPVNHAKL
+567 HGKL
-579 EHSAAEGASGV
+579 EKSEADGASGI
-590 SAETSKYAPW
+590 SAETSKFAPW
-600 KSQTEPGGNGSITG
+600 INDATPRGNGSITG
-614 VFVAGTS
+614 VFVA
-621 SSGPYN
+621 SGDFN

-634 DDIQFEGARK
+634 DDIQFTGARK

>member
-69 VANEVALDKATPEQ
+69 VATGVALDQATPEQ
-83 LYYENKVYTTAA
+83 LNYENKIYTTAA

-130 TPISA
+130 TPVSA

-212 TGKHS
+212 TGMHS

-292 FNGTITDWNDL
+292 FNGTITDWDDL

-331 VPAEAS
+331 VPAEAA
-337 VKSYSV
+337 VKSYAV

-371 DIKENTTATAR
+371 DIKENSTTNAR

-410 AAKQNEP
+410 AAKQDEP
-417 QPTVFDGGLKALLA
+417 TKELDGGLAAILA
-431 KYTVGQTITED
+431 KYPGAGTITED
-442 ITLKLVRISGPDNMN
+442 VTIRVVRISGKDNMN
-457 SYQNIYL
+457 SLSNLYL
-464 GDDVCGIMLRTTDKD
+464 ADS
-479 KAASQAI
+479 KAGVMVRLKEKATKE
-486 PMNTILTVN
+486 MNESILMN
-495 MKGKKLGSFN
+495 KIISINLKNKSFTLYN
-505 GTTQLSFATSDL
+505 STQQLSLSINDL
-517 VNTGETKV
+517 VITNEDFTLE
-525 VKPIEFNSLADLKA
+525 PIVFDTPEELLA
-539 QRNEMNNRL
+539 RRTEMNNRL
-548 VKVDGVQFS
+548 VTLRGVQFS
-557 GWKNGYIYFP
+557 GWKEGNVYNPNPSKGTY
-567 TSNTKPVNHAKL
+567 HAKL
-579 EHSAAEGASGV
+579 EKSVAEGASGIA
-590 SAETSKYAPW
+590 AETSKFAPW
-600 KSQTEPGGNGSITG
+600 INDAMPGGNGSITG
-614 VFVAGTS
+614 VFVA
-621 SSGPYN
+621 SGDFN

-634 DDIQFEGARK
+634 DDIQFTGARK

>member
-69 VANEVALDKATPEQ
+69 VASGVALDQATPEQ
-83 LYYENKVYTTAA
+83 LYYENKIYTTAA

-130 TPISA
+130 TPVSA
-135 NKTIDINT
+135 NKTIDVNT

-263 IPDNTNYAD
+263 IADNTNYAD

-292 FNGTITDWNDL
+292 FNGTITDWDDL

-331 VPAEAS
+331 VPAEAA
-337 VKSYSV
+337 VKSYAV

-371 DIKENTTATAR
+371 DIKENTTTNAR

-410 AAKQNEP
+410 AAKQDEP
-417 QPTVFDGGLKALLA
+417 TKELDGGLAAILA
-431 KYTVGQTITED
+431 KYPGAGTITED
-442 ITLKLVRISGPDNMN
+442 VTIRVVRISGKDNMN
-457 SYQNIYL
+457 SLSNLYL
-464 GDDVCGIMLRTTDKD
+464 SDS
-479 KAASQAI
+479 KAGVMVRLKEKATKEMNESI
-486 PMNTILTVN
+486 PMNKIISINLKN
-495 MKGKKLGSFN
+495 KSFTLYN
-505 GTTQLSFATSDL
+505 STQQLSLSINDL
-517 VNTGETKV
+517 VITNEDFTLE
-525 VKPIEFNSLADLKA
+525 PIVFDTPEELLA
-539 QRNEMNNRL
+539 RRTEMNNRL
-548 VKVDGVQFS
+548 VTLRGVQFS
-557 GWKNGYIYFP
+557 GWKEGNVYNPNPSKGTY
-567 TSNTKPVNHAKL
+567 HAKL
-579 EHSAAEGASGV
+579 EKSVAEGASGIA
-590 SAETSKYAPW
+590 AETSKYAQW
-600 KSQTEPGGNGSITG
+600 INDAMPGGNGSITG
-614 VFVAGTS
+614 VFLA
-621 SSGPYN
+621 SGSFN

-634 DDIQFEGARK
+634 DDIQFTGARK

>member
-59 DANDKIGVYM
+59 DTNDKIGVYM
-69 VANEVALDKATPEQ
+69 VATGVDLDKATPEQ

-130 TPISA
+130 TPVSA

-263 IPDNTNYAD
+263 IADNTNYAD

-292 FNGTITDWNDL
+292 FNGTITDWDDL

-317 TLSVEGI
+317 TLSMEGI

-331 VPAEAS
+331 VPAEAA
-337 VKSYSV
+337 VKSYAV
-343 TTNAQTWSV
+343 TSNAQTWSV
-352 ASSDENVVV
+352 ASSDETVVV

-417 QPTVFDGGLKALLA
+417 QKELDGGLAAILA
-431 KYTVGQTITED
+431 KYPGEGTITED
-442 ITLKLVRISGPDNMN
+442 VTIRVVRTSGKDNMN
-457 SYQNIYL
+457 GLANLYL
-464 GDDVCGIMLRTTDKD
+464 GDSKAGVMVRLKEDKNVTED
-479 KAASQAI
+479 MNKSI
-486 PMNTILTVN
+486 PMNKIISINLKNKSFTLY
-495 MKGKKLGSFN
+495 KK
-505 GTTQLSFATSDL
+505 TQQLSLSINDL
-517 VNTGETKV
+517 VITDEDFILE
-525 VKPIEFNSLADLKA
+525 PIVFDTPEELIA
-539 QRNEMNNRL
+539 RRTEMNNRL
-548 VKVDGVQFS
+548 VTLRNVQFS
-557 GWKNGYIYFP
+557 GWKEGNVYNHMPDNGTF
-567 TSNTKPVNHAKL
+567 HGKL
-579 EHSAAEGASGV
+579 EKSEADGASGI

-600 KSQTEPGGNGSITG
+600 INAATPGGNGSITG
-614 VFVAGTS
+614 VFVA
-621 SSGPYN
+621 SGKFN

-634 DDIQFEGARK
+634 DDIQFTGARK

>member
-69 VANEVALDKATPEQ
+69 VASGVALDQATPEQ
-83 LYYENKVYTTAA
+83 LNYENKIYTTAA

-130 TPISA
+130 TPVSA

-185 RNADNTPLTGATL
+185 RNADNTPLTGGTL

-212 TGKHS
+212 TGMHS

-292 FNGTITDWNDL
+292 FNGTITDWDDL

-337 VKSYSV
+337 VKSYAV

-371 DIKENTTATAR
+371 DIKENTTTNAR

-417 QPTVFDGGLKALLA
+417 QKELDGGLAAILA
-431 KYTVGQTITED
+431 KYPGAGTITED
-442 ITLKLVRISGPDNMN
+442 VTIRVVRISGKDNMN
-457 SYQNIYL
+457 SLSNLYL
-464 GDDVCGIMLRTTDKD
+464 ADS
-479 KAASQAI
+479 KAGVMVRLKEKATKE
-486 PMNTILTVN
+486 MNESILMN
-495 MKGKKLGSFN
+495 KIISINLKNKSFTLYN
-505 GTTQLSFATSDL
+505 STQQLSLSINDL
-517 VNTGETKV
+517 VITNEDFTLE
-525 VKPIEFNSLADLKA
+525 PIVFDTPEELLA
-539 QRNEMNNRL
+539 RRTEMNNRL
-548 VKVDGVQFS
+548 VTLRNVQFS
-557 GWKNGYIYFP
+557 GWKEGNVYNPMPDKGTF
-567 TSNTKPVNHAKL
+567 HGKL
-579 EHSAAEGASGV
+579 EKSEADGASGI
-590 SAETSKYAPW
+590 SAETSKYAQW
-600 KSQTEPGGNGSITG
+600 VNDAMPGGNGSITG
-614 VFVAGTS
+614 VFLA
-621 SSGPYN
+621 SGSFN

-634 DDIQFEGARK
+634 DDIQFTGARK

>member
-69 VANEVALDKATPEQ
+69 VATGVALDKATPEQ

-130 TPISA
+130 TPVSA

-168 DLVLTFRHVLS
+168 DLVLTFHHVLS

-284 GSLVEVPG
+284 GSLIEVPG
-292 FNGTITDWNDL
+292 FNGTITDWDDL

-331 VPAEAS
+331 VPAEAA
-337 VKSYSV
+337 VKSYAV

-417 QPTVFDGGLKALLA
+417 QKELDGGLAAILP
-431 KYTVGQTITED
+431 KYPGAGTITED
-442 ITLKLVRISGPDNMN
+442 VTIRVVRISGKDNMN
-457 SYQNIYL
+457 NSLSNIYL
-464 GDDVCGIMLRTTDKD
+464 GDS
-479 KAASQAI
+479 KAGVMVRLKEKATKEMNESI
-486 PMNTILTVN
+486 PMNKIISINLKDKSFTLFKETQQ
-495 MKGKKLGSFN
+495 LG
-505 GTTQLSFATSDL
+505 LSINDL
-517 VNTGETKV
+517 VITDEDFIL
-525 VKPIEFNSLADLKA
+525 KPIVFDTPEELIA
-539 QRNEMNNRL
+539 RRTEMNNRL
-548 VKVDGVQFS
+548 VTLRNVQFS
-557 GWKNGYIYFP
+557 GWKEGSVYNPMPDKGTF
-567 TSNTKPVNHAKL
+567 HGKL
-579 EHSAAEGASGV
+579 EKSEADRASGI
-590 SAETSKYAPW
+590 SAETSKFSPW
-600 KSQTEPGGNGSITG
+600 KSDARPGGNGSITG
-614 VFVAGTS
+614 VFVA
-621 SSGPYN
+621 SGSYN

-634 DDIQFEGARK
+634 DDIQFTGVRK

>member
-69 VANEVALDKATPEQ
+69 VANGVALDQATPEQ

-130 TPISA
+130 TPVSA

-212 TGKHS
+212 TGMHS

-263 IPDNTNYAD
+263 IADNTNYAD

-292 FNGTITDWNDL
+292 FNGTITDWDDL

-331 VPAEAS
+331 VPAEAA
-337 VKSYSV
+337 VKSYAV

-361 ASKDANNVKL
+361 ASKNANNVKL
-371 DIKENTTATAR
+371 DIKENTTTNAR

-410 AAKQNEP
+410 AAKQDEP
-417 QPTVFDGGLKALLA
+417 TKELDGGLAAILA
-431 KYTVGQTITED
+431 KYPGAGTITED
-442 ITLKLVRISGPDNMN
+442 VTIRVVRISGKDNMN
-457 SYQNIYL
+457 SLSNLYL
-464 GDDVCGIMLRTTDKD
+464 SDS
-479 KAASQAI
+479 KAGVMVRLKEKATKEMNESI
-486 PMNTILTVN
+486 PMNKIISINLKN
-495 MKGKKLGSFN
+495 KSFTLYN
-505 GTTQLSFATSDL
+505 STQQLSLSINDL
-517 VNTGETKV
+517 VITDEDFILE
-525 VKPIEFNSLADLKA
+525 PIVFDTPEELIA
-539 QRNEMNNRL
+539 RRTEMNNRL
-548 VKVDGVQFS
+548 VTLCGVQFS
-557 GWKNGYIYFP
+557 GWKEGNVYNPNPSKGTY
-567 TSNTKPVNHAKL
+567 HAKL
-579 EHSAAEGASGV
+579 EKSVAEGASGIA
-590 SAETSKYAPW
+590 AETSKFAPW
-600 KSQTEPGGNGSITG
+600 INDAMPGGNGSITG
-614 VFVAGTS
+614 VFVA
-621 SSGPYN
+621 SGDFN

-634 DDIQFEGARK
+634 DDIQFTGARK